1 MEVHTLSLNDF
12 NRPRVLSKADAAY
25 TAIIHL
31 IYLEKGKFQSH
42 PDMGVGIRSRYR
54 FNNEDNVLDVLQQD
68 IKKQIEKYLPE
79 LNAIEVSCEDI
90 SDGSIYIDIN
100 TDTGAVYGLEYDI
113 SNNVLRP
120 IAEEDYLSRLK
131 NKGGFK
137 R

>member
-12 NRPRVLSKADAAY
+12 NRPRVLSGADAAY

-42 PDMGVGIRSRYR
+42 PDMGVGIRTRYR
-54 FNNEDNVLDVLQQD
+54 FSGQDNVLDVLQQD

-100 TDTGAVYGLEYDI
+100 TDAGAVYGLEYDI
-113 SNNVLRP
+113 ANNVLRP
-120 IAEEDYLSRLK
+120 ITEEDYLSRLK